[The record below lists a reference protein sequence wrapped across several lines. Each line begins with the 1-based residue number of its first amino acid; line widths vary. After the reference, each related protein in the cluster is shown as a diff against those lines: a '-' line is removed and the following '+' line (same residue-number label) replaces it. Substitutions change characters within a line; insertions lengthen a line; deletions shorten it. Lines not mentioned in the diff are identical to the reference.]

1 MGMQMMDPDVL
12 QGDLLN
18 GLFYNHTQPPLF
30 NAFVGMVLK
39 ATPDRVSAHMVF
51 SFIYG
56 TIGIFL
62 VLGIYMLALN
72 IGASRFWSLSAA
84 ALFTFWPPCIYEQ
97 IYHHPPPEKWLSY
110 DYPMLALLLAMAL
123 SLANFRKGTKPVVW
137 ASAFLIFSATAV
149 LTRSFF
155 HPLLWYVP
163 SMFLVLYL
171 VRNHDPGSRRKVL
184 AVSAAAFILVASVTL
199 KNGILFG
206 SFSGSS
212 FQGMNLSSRTL
223 FLSPEILDKEVSAGL
238 VTPLVRIPRFSE
250 PEVYLDYYGEKGL
263 TGNRFLDRVDK
274 STGHPDWNHLIIV
287 RASHEYQ
294 ANTIALLG
302 SYPLE
307 LLKTTLNGVYI
318 FFGFEPHQFLWPL
331 GMPPW
336 GFWDVSFPA
345 VDIHG
350 VSGFLRYV
358 MAPLIFACVF
368 SLVLLCLL
376 RKRDDPVALFMVF
389 ALVYVFI
396 IANLGE
402 LGHNG
407 ILRKQVDPLLFAGSA
422 LWLTRFFQGRGV
434 LASLPGSGER
444 DRSSR
449 G

>member
-1 MGMQMMDPDVL
+1 MFHPGFFYLKGNPLRHSYAITFLIILFLITRVFLFTGFPFSMNSLDMGMQMMDPDVL

-123 SLANFRKGTKPVVW
+123 SLANFRKGTKPAVW

-155 HPLLWYVP
+155 HPLLWYAP

-171 VRNHDPGSRRKVL
+171 VRNHDPGRRRKVL

-274 STGHPDWNHLIIV
+274 STGHPDWNHLII
-287 RASHEYQ
+287 
-294 ANTIALLG
+294 
-302 SYPLE
+302 
-307 LLKTTLNGVYI
+307 
-318 FFGFEPHQFLWPL
+318 
-331 GMPPW
+331 
-336 GFWDVSFPA
+336 
-345 VDIHG
+345 
-350 VSGFLRYV
+350 
-358 MAPLIFACVF
+358 
-368 SLVLLCLL
+368 CLL
-376 RKRDDPVALFMVF
+376 YTSPSPRD
-389 ALVYVFI
+389 
-396 IANLGE
+396 
-402 LGHNG
+402 
-407 ILRKQVDPLLFAGSA
+407 
-422 LWLTRFFQGRGV
+422 
-434 LASLPGSGER
+434 
-444 DRSSR
+444 
-449 G
+449 